1 MKKRI
6 LALLTVM
13 VLCLST
19 MTSYATGFTDLKD
32 SKGKAHWSATYINDI
47 SSKGLVS
54 GYSDGT
60 FRPNSSVSRIDAIVF
75 MTRLYPAEIVSSTYA
90 QNKDKWAKKLTDN
103 KIPDYAKSAVVFA
116 LENSWFGDAYLKEF
130 VDAKTK
136 KPKDAMRYEFCVY
149 LVRALNWETLLSNAA
164 VVKYEDSNTIVKQ
177 AVAYIELLGRKGI
190 VATTGKFYPN
200 KTITRG
206 ETAKML
212 SLAYPNSEKAKGT
225 TNDNTN
231 QNNNNNTNNNNNNTT
246 NNNNSNNNTNN
257 SGKVVM
263 PSGVIV
269 EGIIK
274 YMGVDD
280 NNIVV
285 TIEDTKGNILSFSN
299 KTNNIV
305 VAIDGKQAYPQNIKT
320 GYEVKLYTDG
330 TTVKGIEAES
340 EADVNKTIYGEILVI
355 KSSSIRIRTDK
366 GKLEEYDV
374 SSRADITKDKKDVR
388 ITDLAEGDDI
398 TAKVENSVIT
408 QIDAKAIKRTFKNVV
423 IKGLT
428 VNSSSSA
435 KLIFSDEY
443 GDVRE
448 MNLNSNSYIYMKN
461 KKVSI
466 SDIKVGYEADVYANS
481 NDIIDLTLYSQ
492 TKGEVFTGTI
502 DEVNIKE
509 DYLYIKDKEG
519 KSKKVVMN
527 SKTEIYDYITNKM
540 QYARDLAK
548 GQSVIITGYEGIDVI
563 EAIKISYY

>member
-1 MKKRI
+1 MKKKI

-13 VLCLST
+13 LLCFNT
-19 MTSYATGFTDLKD
+19 IASYAAGFTDLKD
-32 SKGKAHWSATYINDI
+32 GKGNPHWSATYINDI
-47 SSKGLVS
+47 SAKGLVS

-75 MTRLYPAEIVSSTYA
+75 MTRLYPTEIVSSTYT
-90 QNKDKWAKKLTDN
+90 QNKDKWTKKLTDN
-103 KIPDYAKSAVVFA
+103 QIPDYAKSAIVFA
-116 LENSWFGDAYLKEF
+116 LENSWFGEAYLKEF
-130 VDAKTK
+130 VDSKTK

-225 TNDNTN
+225 TNNTN
-231 QNNNNNTNNNNNNTT
+231 QNNNNTNNTNNNNT
-246 NNNNSNNNTNN
+246 NSNTNN

-274 YMGVDD
+274 YIGIDD

-285 TIEDTKGNILSFSN
+285 TIEDTKRNILSFSN
-299 KTNNIV
+299 KTNGIV
-305 VAIDGKQAYPQNIKT
+305 VSIDGKQAYPENIKS

-340 EADVNKTIYGEILVI
+340 EADVNKTVYGEILVI

-374 SSRADITKDKKDVR
+374 SSRASIIKDKKDVR
-388 ITDLAEGDDI
+388 ITDLTEGDDV

-408 QIDAKAIKRTFKNVV
+408 SIEAKSIKRTFKNVV

-466 SDIKVGYEADVYANS
+466 SDIKIGYEADVYANS

-502 DEVNIKE
+502 DEVNVRE
-509 DYLYIKDKEG
+509 DYIYIKDKDG
-519 KSKKVVMN
+519 KSKKVIMN
-527 SKTEIYDYITNKM
+527 SKTEIYDYITNKI

-548 GQSVIITGYEGIDVI
+548 GQSVIITGYEGMDVI